1 LADVRA
7 LAIALL
13 SACAAAPP
21 PVAAPPPRPGASQPA
36 RPPVDPIAALAGE
49 PAEVAWLVPGPIQLE
64 LGGPTLAA
72 GGAGRPI
79 EVAPIDDQGNLV
91 RVAVRLEHARFSLWI
106 DRGKLLA
113 VLARDHKID
122 PLGPPVIG
130 GDVQVVLHA
139 GARLQ
144 RLGHKDHATHVRYLG
159 ELEVEGWVPDALLGE
174 RGRPRDGL
182 GRIPTGRQT
191 RMVTP
196 GSVIRTE
203 PRWASSALATTV
215 NTGFLDVVERVD
227 DAWLEVSYEDG
238 DVSVRG
244 FLSLRD
250 PPGRVHHWHE
260 RDAAS
265 AAPNGK
271 VANGTCL
278 YARAGGEPVGYV
290 VGDRPA
296 ELEDAGDGWWTV
308 TLDTP
313 WGPLGF
319 AAQGA
324 ADGPLA
330 ACGPRP

>member
-1 LADVRA
+1 MRA

-13 SACAAAPP
+13 SACTASPPPAAHPAPP
-21 PVAAPPPRPGASQPA
+21 RAGASRPN
-36 RPPVDPIAALAGE
+36 RPPVDPIAALAGD
-49 PAEVAWLVPGPIQLE
+49 PGEVAWLVPGPMQLE

-72 GGAGRPI
+72 GGSGRPI
-79 EVAPIDDQGNLV
+79 DVAPIDDQGNLV

-113 VLARDHKID
+113 VLTRDHKID

-130 GDVQVVLHA
+130 SDVEVVLRA

-144 RLGHKDHATHVRYLG
+144 RLAHKDHATHVRYLG

-174 RGRPRDGL
+174 RGRARDGA
-182 GRIPTGRQT
+182 GRIPTGRPN

-203 PRWASSALATTV
+203 PKWAASALATTV
-215 NTGFLDVVERVD
+215 NTGFLDVIERVD
-227 DAWLEVSYEDG
+227 DAWLEVAYEDG

-244 FLSLRD
+244 FVSLRD
-250 PPGRVHHWHE
+250 PPGRVHRWPE
-260 RDAAS
+260 RDTTPT
-265 AAPNGK
+265 AAPTGK
-271 VANGTCL
+271 VAAGTCL
-278 YARAGGEPVGYV
+278 YARPRGEAIGYV

-296 ELEDAGDGWWTV
+296 ELEDAGDGWWTL

-313 WGPLGF
+313 WGPIGF

-324 ADGPLA
+324 AGELA
-330 ACGPRP
+330 ACGPKI